1 MTKRCDDPG
10 GTSPAASEGR
20 QPSAALIRRLRKDR
34 DRHVA
39 FAFAAADLLI
49 EVGSDDIVVA
59 AAGAGHALL
68 GIDLDDLIGRPIVD
82 FVTTPDQPLAR
93 RLLKHVATQY
103 RLDPALIRLAHADGT
118 ANGVL
123 LGLCRLP
130 DRGDAKFLSMALVP
144 KALAPIARPRDEA
157 TGLLTSDSLHAAAQR
172 LTHDDAAGAQQLQL
186 VQLDGLSGV
195 ARQLPAD
202 QAAMLM
208 QEIGAALRA
217 ASVGDVAGRLGD
229 DAFGLVAKVGR
240 DSNRD
245 AVLAAELADAIREA
259 GIADGQIQSS
269 VAGIDLP
276 VGGLSNTDVGQA
288 LTYAMNSF
296 ARSAGDD
303 FNIHTLQAGLVQVL
317 NRTVARV
324 AETRR
329 MLTDERLSLV
339 YQPVVDLTTR
349 TIHHYEALLRF
360 PDGASTFETVVFTED
375 TGLIMDLDLIVCRQA
390 IEALK
395 RSVDASVAVNM
406 SGRSIQNDS
415 FRHALIELTG
425 SLGALRNRLLF
436 ELTESS
442 EIADMT
448 EAELF
453 LARLRRAGHAVCLD
467 DFGAGATAYNYL
479 RRFDVDFLKID
490 GPFLKAA
497 GGRGRER
504 ALIRSI
510 CTLCGEIGCKVIG
523 EMIEDEDAAF
533 LSASLGIELGQGW
546 LFGKPLEALPRSLG
560 RKGAIETWK

>member
-1 MTKRCDDPG
+1 MRPCAQP
-10 GTSPAASEGR
+10 
-20 QPSAALIRRLRKDR
+20 PSAMSR
-34 DRHVA
+34 
-39 FAFAAADLLI
+39 AAW
-49 EVGSDDIVVA
+49 
-59 AAGAGHALL
+59 
-68 GIDLDDLIGRPIVD
+68 
-82 FVTTPDQPLAR
+82 
-93 RLLKHVATQY
+93 ATM
-103 RLDPALIRLAHADGT
+103 RLALWRKWA
-118 ANGVL
+118 
-123 LGLCRLP
+123 
-130 DRGDAKFLSMALVP
+130 
-144 KALAPIARPRDEA
+144 
-157 TGLLTSDSLHAAAQR
+157 
-172 LTHDDAAGAQQLQL
+172 
-186 VQLDGLSGV
+186 
-195 ARQLPAD
+195 
-202 QAAMLM
+202 
-208 QEIGAALRA
+208 
-217 ASVGDVAGRLGD
+217 
-229 DAFGLVAKVGR
+229 R

-436 ELTESS
+436 ELTELS
-442 EIADMT
+442 ESPT
-448 EAELF
+448 
-453 LARLRRAGHAVCLD
+453 
-467 DFGAGATAYNYL
+467 
-479 RRFDVDFLKID
+479 
-490 GPFLKAA
+490 
-497 GGRGRER
+497 
-504 ALIRSI
+504 
-510 CTLCGEIGCKVIG
+510 
-523 EMIEDEDAAF
+523 
-533 LSASLGIELGQGW
+533 
-546 LFGKPLEALPRSLG
+546 
-560 RKGAIETWK
+560 